1 MSENDK
7 AKFLIE
13 EIKTSDADCGE
24 VCVTKTQTTEVYY
37 ESGKVSMIRTNENV
51 SANVKVIK
59 DGKKG
64 VVATN
69 DVSSTDA
76 LKKIVSDALESAQS
90 AHEDD
95 ANGISDVPCNETFV
109 YGATEKDTEKLY
121 DRLTE
126 FLADTKK
133 KSPKIS
139 FDSITANHV
148 SVERIYKN
156 TNDVNITEKFGYYTF
171 SPMYMAV
178 DGEKTSAFNY
188 SGVITKDLDK
198 PFMTLGMTE
207 ELLKETEE
215 QTDTITVDGKFIGDV
230 IVTPQCLSEMLGII
244 EDNFLSDQVLIN
256 KTSPYLDKL
265 GKQIAAKEVTLIS
278 SPLSEELVD
287 GYRSTADGYIAKNMP
302 LIENGELKNFIVSR
316 YGAART
322 GLKRSDSDGGCYIMN
337 GGDTPLSEI
346 IKSTK
351 KGLLMNRFSAGSPG
365 VNGDVTGVAKNSF
378 LIENGQIV
386 GAVSE
391 TMFSGNLTE
400 MLMNVKAISSER
412 INDGSCILPWVDFGG
427 VTVSGK

>member
-1 MSENDK
+1 MNEKDK
-7 AKFLIE
+7 ARLLTDM
-13 EIKTSDADCGE
+13 IKASDADCGE
-24 VCVTKTQTTEVYY
+24 VCVTKTRTTEVYY

-51 SANVKVIK
+51 SANVKTVK

-69 DVSSTDA
+69 DVSSPDA

-90 AHEDD
+90 AREDD
-95 ANGISDVPCNETFV
+95 ANGISDAACDETFV

-121 DRLTE
+121 DRLAE
-126 FLADTKK
+126 FLEETKK
-133 KSPKIS
+133 KYPKIS
-139 FDSITANHV
+139 FDSITADHV
-148 SVERIYKN
+148 SVERNYKN
-156 TNDVNITEKFGYYTF
+156 TNGVNITEKYGYYTF

-188 SGVITKDLDK
+188 SGVSTKDLDR

-215 QTDTITVDGKFIGDV
+215 QMDTITVDGKFTGDV
-230 IVTPQCLSEMLGII
+230 IVTPQCLAEMLGII
-244 EDNFLSDQVLIN
+244 EGNFLSDQVLIN

-265 GKQIAAKEVTLIS
+265 GKRIAAESVTVFS
-278 SPLSEELVD
+278 APLSEELVD
-287 GYRSTADGYIAKNMP
+287 GYRATADGYLAKNMP
-302 LIENGELKNFIVSR
+302 LIENGELKNFVVSR

-427 VTVSGK
+427 ITVSGK

>member
-24 VCVTKTQTTEVYY
+24 VCVTQTQTTEVYY

-59 DGKKG
+59 NGKKG

-69 DVSSTDA
+69 DVSSSDA

-95 ANGISDVPCNETFV
+95 ANGISDIPCNETFV

-133 KSPKIS
+133 KYPKIS

-156 TNDVNITEKFGYYTF
+156 TNNVNITEKFGYYTF

-198 PFMTLGMTE
+198 PFMTT
-207 ELLKETEE
+207 
-215 QTDTITVDGKFIGDV
+215 
-230 IVTPQCLSEMLGII
+230 
-244 EDNFLSDQVLIN
+244 
-256 KTSPYLDKL
+256 
-265 GKQIAAKEVTLIS
+265 
-278 SPLSEELVD
+278 
-287 GYRSTADGYIAKNMP
+287 
-302 LIENGELKNFIVSR
+302 
-316 YGAART
+316 
-322 GLKRSDSDGGCYIMN
+322 
-337 GGDTPLSEI
+337 
-346 IKSTK
+346 
-351 KGLLMNRFSAGSPG
+351 
-365 VNGDVTGVAKNSF
+365 
-378 LIENGQIV
+378 
-386 GAVSE
+386 
-391 TMFSGNLTE
+391 
-400 MLMNVKAISSER
+400 
-412 INDGSCILPWVDFGG
+412 
-427 VTVSGK
+427 